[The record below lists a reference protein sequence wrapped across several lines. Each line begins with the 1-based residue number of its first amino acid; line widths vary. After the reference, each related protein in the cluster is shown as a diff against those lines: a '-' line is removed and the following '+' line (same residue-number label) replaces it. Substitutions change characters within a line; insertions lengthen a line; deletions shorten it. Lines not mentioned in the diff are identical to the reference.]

1 MNFSRFD
8 ACAAQVNIHLFNAAV
23 YLAITTTDAGKQ
35 IPALKQQLNAMIW
48 YEHTDSRATFE
59 PHGIRYLGELLERYA
74 EKLGDTQA
82 NLRAVALALAWLK
95 PILSDGMFVGSQRA
109 DLLKAV
115 RKAAPKDIY
124 LTGALYRLAEGAEQ
138 ETLRKTL
145 LQWDYTRIEDVLFA
159 LCALDGFLRLC

>member
-23 YLAITTTDAGKQ
+23 HLAVSTTDAGKQ
-35 IPALKQQLNAMIW
+35 ISALKEQLNAMIW
-48 YEHTDSRATFE
+48 YERTDSRAIFE

-109 DLLKAV
+109 DFLKAV

-124 LTGALYRLAEGAEQ
+124 LTGALYRLAEGGGTGDAA
-138 ETLRKTL
+138 KNIAPMG
-145 LQWDYTRIEDVLFA
+145 LQA
-159 LCALDGFLRLC
+159 H